1 MWKFSLNPH
10 SYWIILFVEAS
21 YWLLVIGYWLLVI
34 GYWLLVPMPCAG
46 ILPCAGL
53 LPNALFAQCP
63 VCPMPNAQFPI
74 PNSQFPIPNS
84 QFPIQILDAGAVE
97 KFLNC
102 FIF

>member
-1 MWKFSLNPH
+1 MGREIGRRARL
-10 SYWIILFVEAS
+10 ILERIG

-34 GYWLLVPMPCAG
+34 GCFQCL
-46 ILPCAGL
+46 ILFPPWGE
-53 LPNALFAQCP
+53 
-63 VCPMPNAQFPI
+63 VAQFPI

-84 QFPIQILDAGAVE
+84 QFPMPNAQWLDATAVE